1 MIIKDDHIFR
11 MTDDT
16 GMLQHS
22 KYSLPD
28 PNHGYTTDDNARA
41 LIMALML
48 YKKYGEKKYLDLVY
62 RYSSFL
68 LNAQNEKGKF
78 KNFMGYDRKWLE
90 DEGSE
95 DCFGR
100 CLWAIGFALSGDFTP
115 EGLNMLSWK
124 FSIKLCPMRQGRKR
138 HNNYLRDMVWFDA
151 VGSTCFLGLFLYSFR
166 NSKAL
171 LERLY

>member
-1 MIIKDDHIFR
+1 

-78 KNFMGYDRKWLE
+78 IE

-115 EGLNMLSWK
+115 RGVLVMIQKNL
-124 FSIKLCPMRQGRKR
+124 FS
-138 HNNYLRDMVWFDA
+138 A
-151 VGSTCFLGLFLYSFR
+151 
-166 NSKAL
+166 
-171 LERLY
+171 

>member
-78 KNFMGYDRKWLE
+78 KTSWDMTENGLKTRVRKT
-90 DEGSE
+90 
-95 DCFGR
+95 
-100 CLWAIGFALSGDFTP
+100 ASGDACGRLDLLFPVILPP
-115 EGLNMLSWK
+115 EG
-124 FSIKLCPMRQGRKR
+124 
-138 HNNYLRDMVWFDA
+138 
-151 VGSTCFLGLFLYSFR
+151 
-166 NSKAL
+166 
-171 LERLY
+171 